1 MGLINSENW
10 DVNSNKIIY
19 IALISKSNIC
29 DSNVSFKFLSFIYN
43 ELKPDFLGCVGFNE
57 KVNKIF
63 NKIGHCSKLEH
74 FYILNRSIMPKITK
88 KLQSSNFK
96 KNENLEMKIQYRVK
110 SLPKSKY
117 FPKKSVKYFNNKYS
131 KNPFYKY
138 FYLNFYYKKK
148 LIFFFVARKIKVN
161 KYKSLL
167 FRVVD
172 FYGNLKENIN
182 IANKLN
188 KFLMKNKAEYIDFLN
203 YGINSN
209 LLLSIGFKKKNKNQL
224 IPNYFEPF
232 IMKNENIDISILRS
246 KFNHEKIN
254 IFKGDGDQDRPNKI

>member
-1 MGLINSENW
+1 MILKDNVRFINKSEIRILQKFLIKNYSSKHILSKNIKLLNFYYNFTNKKKLNFLGYFRKGKLLAVLGLINSENW

-117 FPKKSVKYFNNKYS
+117 FPK
-131 KNPFYKY
+131 
-138 FYLNFYYKKK
+138 
-148 LIFFFVARKIKVN
+148 
-161 KYKSLL
+161 
-167 FRVVD
+167 
-172 FYGNLKENIN
+172 
-182 IANKLN
+182 
-188 KFLMKNKAEYIDFLN
+188 
-203 YGINSN
+203 
-209 LLLSIGFKKKNKNQL
+209 
-224 IPNYFEPF
+224 
-232 IMKNENIDISILRS
+232 
-246 KFNHEKIN
+246 
-254 IFKGDGDQDRPNKI
+254 